1 MKTPCLFGYSRHRAA
16 RGPIRFRV
24 HLFSCSF
31 TDSSSRTNTCKK
43 RVNRLPPSVIYR
55 GSRKI
60 KKKSGPPARRLIFRR
75 RLHPCTCGP
84 SSPSSARDVLPPC
97 SARATSRSSRCAAH
111 EQARASSIPR
121 GLRPGAQEDVRRA
134 RAEARGERQGAEHT
148 LIVIIRRG
156 VFVGRC
162 VRDADVPRRDGAAPP
177 GTGATTTTRS
187 RVSFCRLVCRFNEG
201 AGGGLTAPDPLFP
214 HVNMRSHSVHVR
226 SCSFTGVWAHAVCFH
241 EYLCS

>member
-1 MKTPCLFGYSRHRAA
+1 MYIRVCCSLILFANSELNMNENTLFVWLFTAPRRARAYSL
-16 RGPIRFRV
+16 P
-24 HLFSCSF
+24 CSF
-31 TDSSSRTNTCKK
+31 ILMFVHGLVFANEYLQKARQPAAPLRNIQRFAK
-43 RVNRLPPSVIYR
+43 N
-55 GSRKI
+55 

-121 GLRPGAQEDVRRA
+121 GLRPGAQEKTFVVRA
-134 RAEARGERQGAEHT
+134 PKPAENGKAPSTPSSSSSA
-148 LIVIIRRG
+148 RG

-201 AGGGLTAPDPLFP
+201 AGGG
-214 HVNMRSHSVHVR
+214 
-226 SCSFTGVWAHAVCFH
+226 
-241 EYLCS
+241 